1 MPARFWIVAYDI
13 SEPKRL
19 HAVAATLESAG
30 TRVQK
35 SVFECVLDAAAFADL
50 RERLNQCIDPASDRV
65 RYYPLC
71 PWCVERFAWQGTGEP
86 PEDRTY
92 YIV

>member
-1 MPARFWIVAYDI
+1 MSARRWVVAYDI
-13 SEPKRL
+13 AEPERL
-19 HAVAATLESAG
+19 RAVAAVLESAG

-35 SVFECVLDAAAFADL
+35 SVFECLLDGEAFTAL
-50 RERLNQCIDPASDRV
+50 RERLRACIVPAEDRI

-71 PWCVERFAWQGTGEP
+71 PWCAERIAWQGPGAPFEKP
-86 PEDRTY
+86 GY